1 MEKLKF
7 NDCEEFACAI
17 ADKYNVVKN
26 NDNLDSLGII
36 AKYYEAKEIIQN
48 LVSIGYDIAFITDFA
63 DPEYNGYNEEFMIAL
78 LDNEIWVEP
87 AKRNGK
93 YIYVETNV
101 AYILGNCNSKVISMT
116 EETDEVF
123 EVEIGDY
130 DECDCENCE
139 LNATSTASYSV
150 NGKAVSKEEYEN
162 KMAEIDARYQD
173 FHDEMNNEINRWI
186 DLLSW

>member
-1 MEKLKF
+1 MKKLKF

-17 ADKYNVVKN
+17 ADKYDVVKN
-26 NDNLDSLGII
+26 NDNLDSIGII
-36 AKYYEAKEIIQN
+36 AKYYEAKEIIQE
-48 LVSIGYDIAFITDFA
+48 LVGIGYGIAFITDFA
-63 DPEYNGYNEEFMIAL
+63 DPEYDGYNEEFMIAL

-130 DECDCENCE
+130 DCENCE
-139 LNATSTASYSV
+139 LNTTSTASYSI
-150 NGKAVSKEEYEN
+150 NGKSVGKEEYEN
-162 KMAEIDARYQD
+162 AMAEIDARYQD
-173 FHDEMNNEINRWI
+173 FRDEFAELMRSFW
-186 DLLSW
+186 

>member
-1 MEKLKF
+1 MKKLKF

-17 ADKYNVVKN
+17 ADKYDVVKN
-26 NDNLDSLGII
+26 NDNLDSIGII
-36 AKYYEAKEIIQN
+36 AKYYEAKEIIQE
-48 LVSIGYDIAFITDFA
+48 LVGIGYGIAFITDFA
-63 DPEYNGYNEEFMIAL
+63 DPEYDGYNEEFMIAL

-130 DECDCENCE
+130 DCENCE
-139 LNATSTASYSV
+139 LNTASTTTSYFI
-150 NGKAVSKEEYEN
+150 NDKTVSKEEYEN
-162 KMAEIDARYQD
+162 AMAEINKKYQE
-173 FHDEMNNEINRWI
+173 FRDEFAELMRSFW
-186 DLLSW
+186 